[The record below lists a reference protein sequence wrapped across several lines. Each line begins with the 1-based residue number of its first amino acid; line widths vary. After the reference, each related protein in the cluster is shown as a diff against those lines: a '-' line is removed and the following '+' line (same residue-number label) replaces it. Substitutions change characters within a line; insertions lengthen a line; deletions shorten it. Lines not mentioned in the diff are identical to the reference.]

1 MQIGE
6 LRDKVTIQEYIQT
19 PDRYGGFSETWQD
32 KYTVWANIKP
42 LRGREYFEMQKIQS
56 EITHKI
62 TIRYRSDINTLNR
75 IRYKERILN
84 IKSVIDIDN
93 RHRYLEI
100 MCIGSGQDG

>member
-19 PDRYGGFSETWQD
+19 PDGYGGFSETWQD

-62 TIRYRSDINTLNR
+62 TIRYRSDINTSNR
-75 IRYKERILN
+75 IRYKDQILN

-100 MCIGSGQDG
+100 MCIGSDQDG